1 MKSFRYLL
9 APALLISL
17 CFSTVVRAQTPAPGD
32 TNAPPTER
40 FLFIVETSTTMAK
53 RSENT
58 AKVVASMIASGLK
71 GQIGPRST
79 IGIWTF
85 NDQLFTGKLPVQTWL
100 PDTRQVTALTFGQ
113 FIEKQT
119 FENSPNLSVTWPAVT
134 NIVAKSEHITLLF
147 VTSGYNPIVGTPYVG
162 PIGESFR
169 ANAEAQRKNN
179 MPFVTILRAV
189 KGQFVGFSVTTPPWP
204 LEVPEYPDGMKPVVV
219 IDPPQPVVAT
229 STPPLIIKHE
239 NLIVKGTPAPTVL
252 ASTSGPVVVSN
263 VIVARTE
270 STNKIA
276 ATNIAASAAAPTVK
290 SPPATKAHGSLTALL
305 LIGAGAG
312 LVLLLVLVALL
323 RMSRRA
329 G

>member
-17 CFSTVVRAQTPAPGD
+17 CFSTVVRAQTPASSG
-32 TNAPPTER
+32 TNAPTTER
-40 FLFIVETSTTMAK
+40 FLFIVETSSTMAK

-58 AKVVASMIASGLK
+58 AKVVASLIAGGLK

-85 NDQLFTGKLPVQTWL
+85 NDELFTGKLPVQTWSS
-100 PDTRQVTALTFGQ
+100 DTRQITALTFGQ

-119 FENSPNLSVTWPAVT
+119 FEKSPNLSVTWPAVT

-147 VTSGYNPIVGTPYVG
+147 ITSGYNPIVGTPYVG

-189 KGQFVGFSVTTPPWP
+189 KGQFVAFSVTTPPWP

-219 IDPPQPVVAT
+219 IDPPSPVVAT
-229 STPPLIIKHE
+229 SAPPLIIKHE
-239 NLIVKGTPAPTVL
+239 NLIVKGTPAP
-252 ASTSGPVVVSN
+252 STSAPVVVSN

-276 ATNIAASAAAPTVK
+276 ATNIVASASSSPTAK
-290 SPPATKAHGSLTALL
+290 TPPATKARGSLTALL
-305 LIGAGAG
+305 LIGVGAG

-323 RMSRRA
+323 RMGRRA
-329 G
+329 R